1 MRSYQRMM
9 GLLSL
14 TLVLGCGA
22 EANDETASDTA
33 SVSVPI
39 QSFAMKGAYQAFNG
53 FGACSLPKTIAGYEP
68 TKAGRYPVFI
78 YLTGTLMPYL
88 GLEAQRITQ
97 EMARRGFVAA
107 TVQYDNE
114 YYPPHCSNLEA
125 KANCLFNPQLAT
137 SAITKICSHPKAA
150 CDARGIVVSGFSQGA
165 NLASVS
171 KDYDRRVRAAYLLGH
186 GYRAIVIDLR
196 QCLQD
201 SATVLAPSEIRA
213 VDGEHD
219 QFFGQILP
227 GVRDQLQVTVGRS
240 CPSSRE
246 CLQADGSGWYIV
258 LDQDVADRFADH
270 CYYYNFASPTCQT
283 HLGLDP
289 TFETGSAPWSLQ
301 PNLNWL
307 ASRAR

>member
-1 MRSYQRMM
+1 MRTHQHVLA
-9 GLLSL
+9 LLAL
-14 TLVLGCGA
+14 TVVCGCGA
-22 EANDETASDTA
+22 EANDGTGSETTSL
-33 SVSVPI
+33 SVPTRT
-39 QSFAMKGAYQAFNG
+39 FTMPGAYKAFNG
-53 FGACSLPKTIAGYEP
+53 FGGCTLPKTIAGYEP
-68 TKAGRYPVFI
+68 AAAGKYPVFV

-114 YYPPHCSNLEA
+114 YYPPTCSNLEG
-125 KANCLFNPQLAT
+125 KANCLFNPQLAE
-137 SAITKICSHPKAA
+137 SAISKICSRPNAD
-150 CDARGIVVSGFSQGA
+150 CNRRGIVVSGFSQGA

-171 KDYDRRVRAAYLLGH
+171 KDYDPRVRAAYLLGH
-186 GYRAIVIDLR
+186 GYRAIIIDLR

-201 SATVLAPSEIRA
+201 SATVLAPSDIRA

-219 QFFGQILP
+219 QFFGQVLP

-240 CPSSRE
+240 CPNSRS
-246 CLQADGSGWYIV
+246 CLQRDGSGWYIV
-258 LDQDVADRFADH
+258 LDNDVADRFADH

-289 TFETGSAPWSLQ
+289 TWETGSAPWSLQ
-301 PNLNWL
+301 PNLDWL